1 MRSDR
6 VSTVVVFTLT
16 LCLLLLIPTNSIL
29 SLVSGQLLNS
39 SDKTNSSRTPGVTS
53 NTPHGNNNGT
63 ITIHTI
69 NTIQTNGLNLTA
81 EEAAV
86 KRTVLGNIDNAIFV
100 TKGSA
105 KSTTPVSVN
114 ARIVNQLANNRT
126 TTTQGVAITK
136 QSLTTELANAL
147 NATLPYG
154 DITSKNVQKSGK
166 VAVDTQA
173 SCKGIAS
180 HTTAACAFIISIDR

>member
-1 MRSDR
+1 MRSNR

-16 LCLLLLIPTNSIL
+16 LFLLLLIPANSIL
-29 SLVSGQLLNS
+29 SLVSGQLLTS

-53 NTPHGNNNGT
+53 TTTPHANNNGT

-69 NTIQTNGLNLTA
+69 NTIQTNGLNLTT

-86 KRTVLGNIDNAIFV
+86 KRTILGNIDNAIFI

-105 KSTTPVSVN
+105 KSTIPVSVN

-126 TTTQGVAITK
+126 TTTQGSAIT
-136 QSLTTELANAL
+136 
-147 NATLPYG
+147 
-154 DITSKNVQKSGK
+154 
-166 VAVDTQA
+166 
-173 SCKGIAS
+173 
-180 HTTAACAFIISIDR
+180 

>member
-1 MRSDR
+1 MRSNR
-6 VSTVVVFTLT
+6 VSAVVVFTLT
-16 LCLLLLIPTNSIL
+16 LFLFLLIPANSIL
-29 SLVSGQLLNS
+29 SLVSGKLLIS
-39 SDKTNSSRTPGVTS
+39 SDKTNSSRTPGITS
-53 NTPHGNNNGT
+53 TSSRANNNGT

-86 KRTVLGNIDNAIFV
+86 KRTILGNIDNAIFI

-105 KSTTPVSVN
+105 KSTIPVSVN

-126 TTTQGVAITK
+126 TTTQGGAITK
-136 QSLTTELANAL
+136 QSLTTELVTAL
-147 NATLPYG
+147 NATLPSG

-180 HTTAACAFIISIDR
+180 PTTAACTFIISIDR

>member
-1 MRSDR
+1 M
-6 VSTVVVFTLT
+6 STVVVFTLT
-16 LCLLLLIPTNSIL
+16 LFLLLLIPANSIL
-29 SLVSGQLLNS
+29 SLVSGQLLTS

-53 NTPHGNNNGT
+53 TTTPHANNNGT

-69 NTIQTNGLNLTA
+69 NTIQTNGLNLTT

-86 KRTVLGNIDNAIFV
+86 KRTILGNIDNAIFI

-105 KSTTPVSVN
+105 KSTIPVSVN

-126 TTTQGVAITK
+126 TTTQGSAITK
-136 QSLTTELANAL
+136 QSVTTELANAL

-154 DITSKNVQKSGK
+154 DIASKNMQKSAK
-166 VAVDTQA
+166 VAVNTQA
-173 SCKGIAS
+173 SCKGIGSPTA
-180 HTTAACAFIISIDR
+180 AACAIIISIDR

>member
-1 MRSDR
+1 MRSNR

-16 LCLLLLIPTNSIL
+16 LFLLLLIPANSIL
-29 SLVSGQLLNS
+29 SLVSGQLLTS

-53 NTPHGNNNGT
+53 TTSHANNNGT

-69 NTIQTNGLNLTA
+69 NTIQTNGLNLTT

-86 KRTVLGNIDNAIFV
+86 KRTILGNIDNAIFI

-105 KSTTPVSVN
+105 KSTIPVSVN

-126 TTTQGVAITK
+126 TTTQGSAITK
-136 QSLTTELANAL
+136 QSVTTELANAL
-147 NATLPYG
+147 NATLPYA
-154 DITSKNVQKSGK
+154 DIASKNVQKSAK

-173 SCKGIAS
+173 SCKGIGSPTA
-180 HTTAACAFIISIDR
+180 AACAIIISIDR